1 MPSIV
6 TINAAQP
13 SLDLEAGTEGSL
25 SFDVANTSGRQI
37 SLRARI
43 LDDGGGAV
51 PGWLNLSEGS
61 DLSLAPAETRR
72 VSIAVTPPAGSAEA
86 RTVRLEIFEV
96 ALPEENVDRSA
107 PVSLTVTAAEVAE
120 PEAPKRPGWLIPV
133 IAGAVVL
140 VLAIGGGLA
149 WWLMRDGLPDVEG
162 QSVADA
168 VDMLQ
173 DIPVAGITLDVINAP
188 GEPMGTVLTQT
199 PDPGTGDEETL
210 SVTLE
215 VAGVPMPSLMGQDAS
230 SAINALLDLDL
241 ALAGTR
247 TESSGSIAQLR
258 VIRTDPA
265 AGDLVTL
272 GTPVELVV
280 SSGPPSGNGGLSA
293 SDDLV
298 WELDPGVLEMLRE
311 QPRLRL
317 EIDPGVTDPPMEF
330 DRRIIDGN
338 QLILNQ

>member
-6 TINAAQP
+6 TINVAQP

-107 PVSLTVTAAEVAE
+107 PVSLTVTAAEVTE

-133 IAGAVVL
+133 IVAAVVL

-149 WWLMRDGLPDVEG
+149 WWLTRGGLPDVQG
-162 QSVADA
+162 QPVADA
-168 VDMLQ
+168 VRTLEAV
-173 DIPVAGITLDVINAP
+173 PVDGISVNVINAP
-188 GEPMGTVLTQT
+188 GERMGMVLAQD
-199 PDPGTGDEETL
+199 PEPGTGDEETL
-210 SVTLE
+210 TVTLD
-215 VAGVPMPSLMGQDAS
+215 VAGALMPNLRGQDAA
-230 SAINALLDLDL
+230 SAINALADLNL
-241 ALAGTR
+241 RLSGTS
-247 TESSGSIAQLR
+247 TESSSSVAQLR

-265 AGDLVTL
+265 DGEPITV
-272 GTPVELVV
+272 GTPVALVV
-280 SSGPPSGNGGLSA
+280 SSGPPSGNGGLTRPGDISI
-293 SDDLV
+293 
-298 WELDPGVLEMLRE
+298 EIDPEILEMLT
-311 QPRLRL
+311 QPSVQPLVDR
-317 EIDPGVTDPPMEF
+317 GVTDPPMEF
-330 DRRIIDGN
+330 DRMIIDGN
-338 QLILNQ
+338 RLILNQ

>member
-43 LDDGGGAV
+43 LDDSGGTV

-72 VSIAVTPPAGSAEA
+72 VSIAVTPPAGNAED

-107 PVSLTVTAAEVAE
+107 PVSLTVTTAEVAE
-120 PEAPKRPGWLIPV
+120 PEAPVRPGWLIPV
-133 IAGAVVL
+133 IVAAVVL

-149 WWLMRDGLPDVEG
+149 WWLTRGGLPDVQG

-168 VDMLQ
+168 VGTLE
-173 DIPVAGITLDVINAP
+173 DIPVDGISLNVIIAQD
-188 GEPMGTVLTQT
+188 ETMGTVLAQD
-199 PDPGTGDEETL
+199 PEPGTDDEETL
-210 SVTLE
+210 TVTLD
-215 VAGVPMPSLMGQDAS
+215 VAGAPMPNLTGQDAT
-230 SAINALLDLDL
+230 SAFNALNDLNL
-241 ALAGTR
+241 GLAGTMTETSR
-247 TESSGSIAQLR
+247 TIGSLK
-258 VIRTDPA
+258 VIRTDPTFSSP
-265 AGDLVTL
+265 VTV
-272 GTPVELVV
+272 GTPVTIVL
-280 SSGPPSGNGGLSA
+280 SSGPPEVSRPIDGA
-293 SDDLV
+293 VAVPQDM
-298 WELDPGVLEMLRE
+298 LDAIDSLQQR
-311 QPRLRL
+311 RLIPM
-317 EIDPGVTDPPMEF
+317 EIDPSVTDPPMEF
-330 DRRIIDGN
+330 DRMIIDGN
-338 QLILNQ
+338 RLILNQ